1 MHASIARFTGDPAGL
16 LARYDAMLADEPLE
30 DVRLH
35 LCLRTDDGIV
45 VVDTCP
51 TREAHDAFY
60 GGGTF
65 GAMLERHGL
74 PEPASLEDFPVHVAI
89 SDGARVTRS
98 AVA

>member
-1 MHASIARFTGDPAGL
+1 MHASIARFSGDPAGL
-16 LARYDAMLADEPLE
+16 LARYDAMLADESLD

-45 VVDTCP
+45 VDTCP

-60 GGGTF
+60 EGGTF
-65 GAMLERHGL
+65 SAVLERYGL

-89 SDGARVTRS
+89 SDGSRATCG